1 MEYILG
7 DIDSFCQKEVCYRT
21 WGVTEMNNVSVYG
34 SFTQALFFSGVVSIP
49 KYLLT
54 HYKEIGLNDLEMMV
68 LIQILCEAESNPYP
82 SIATLTGRMTASTSD
97 IEESVGR
104 LVERKLLK
112 IERYW
117 NSTETKWC
125 NSYSLVGLIDELAE
139 FWAIERSQQLE
150 EERAL
155 KQNQTT
161 PQLISTQPNS
171 PMENL
176 VRTFE
181 QELGRPLTQLECQNF
196 DRWLSSHFSEELII
210 EALRRGVSAGIRNF
224 RYLDSILR
232 EWEKKG
238 LKTRAEIEVEDAYF
252 QSRQDKKYVK
262 PKGQPRKTTTNNKYD
277 NFYL

>member
-1 MEYILG
+1 
-7 DIDSFCQKEVCYRT
+7 
-21 WGVTEMNNVSVYG
+21 MNKVNVYG

-54 HYKEIGLNDLEMMV
+54 HYKELGLNDREMMV

-82 SIATLTGRMTASTSD
+82 SIITLAGRMTASSED
-97 IEESVGR
+97 IEEVVGR
-104 LVERKLLK
+104 LVERKLLS

-117 NSTETKWC
+117 NPIDQKWG
-125 NSYSLVGLIDELAE
+125 NTYSFVKLIDELAE
-139 FWAIERSQQLE
+139 IWAIERSQQLD
-150 EERAL
+150 EERTL
-155 KQNQTT
+155 KQSQST
-161 PQLISTQPNS
+161 PKVVSTPSNPS
-171 PMENL
+171 MENL
-176 VRTFE
+176 VHTFE
-181 QELGRPLTQLECQNF
+181 QELGRLLTHLECENI

-238 LKTRAEIEVEDAYF
+238 LRTRAEIEAEDAYF
-252 QSRQDKKYVK
+252 QSRQDRKVTK
-262 PKGQPRKTTTNNKYD
+262 PKNIVPKTTPNKYD

>member
-1 MEYILG
+1 
-7 DIDSFCQKEVCYRT
+7 
-21 WGVTEMNNVSVYG
+21 MNKVSVYG

-54 HYKEIGLNDLEMMV
+54 HYKEIGLNDLEMIV

-82 SIATLTGRMTASTSD
+82 SITTLTGRMTASSSE

-104 LVERKLLK
+104 LVERKLLA

-117 NSTETKWC
+117 NPIESKWR
-125 NSYSLVGLIDELAE
+125 NSYSIVGLIDELAE
-139 FWAIERSQQLE
+139 LWAIERSQQLE
-150 EERAL
+150 EERTL
-155 KQNQTT
+155 KQNQTSAQVIAPPANLT
-161 PQLISTQPNS
+161 
-171 PMENL
+171 MENL
-176 VRTFE
+176 IRTFE
-181 QELGRPLTQLECQNF
+181 QELGRPLTHIECENF

-252 QSRQDKKYVK
+252 QSRQDKKNIK
-262 PKGQPRKTTTNNKYD
+262 PKSQVRKATPNKYE

>member
-1 MEYILG
+1 
-7 DIDSFCQKEVCYRT
+7 
-21 WGVTEMNNVSVYG
+21 MNKVSVYG

-54 HYKEIGLNDLEMMV
+54 HYTKIGINDHELMV

-82 SIATLTGRMTASTSD
+82 SIATLAGRMTTSSSEL
-97 IEESVGR
+97 EEDLSR
-104 LVERKLLK
+104 LVERKLLT

-117 NSTETKWC
+117 NPVELKWG
-125 NSYSLVGLIDELAE
+125 NSYSFVGLIDELAE
-139 FWAIERSQQLE
+139 LWAIERSQQLE

-155 KQNQTT
+155 KQCQVSPNTS
-161 PQLISTQPNS
+161 STLTNPS
-171 PMENL
+171 MENL

-181 QELGRPLTQLECQNF
+181 QELGRLLTRLECENL
-196 DRWLSSHFSEELII
+196 DRWLSSHYSEELII

-238 LKTRAEIEVEDAYF
+238 LRTRAEIEAEDTYF
-252 QSRQDKKYVK
+252 QSRQEKKVTK
-262 PKGQPRKTTTNNKYD
+262 PKNRSLKTTTNKYE

>member
-1 MEYILG
+1 
-7 DIDSFCQKEVCYRT
+7 
-21 WGVTEMNNVSVYG
+21 MNKVSVYG

-54 HYKEIGLNDLEMMV
+54 HYREIGLNDREMMV

-82 SIATLTGRMTASTSD
+82 SIATLAGRMTASATD
-97 IEESVGR
+97 IEDVLGQ
-104 LVERKLLK
+104 LVERKLLT

-117 NSTETKWC
+117 NPIEQKWG
-125 NSYSLVGLIDELAE
+125 NTYSLVKLIDELAE
-139 FWAIERSQQLE
+139 LWAIERSQQLD
-150 EERAL
+150 EERTL
-155 KQNQTT
+155 KQHQST
-161 PQLISTQPNS
+161 PPPSPSISTSINPA
-171 PMENL
+171 MENL
-176 VRTFE
+176 VHTFE
-181 QELGRPLTQLECQNF
+181 QELGRLLTRLECENL

-238 LKTRAEIEVEDAYF
+238 LRTRVEIEAEDAYF
-252 QSRQDKKYVK
+252 QSRQDKKPTK
-262 PKGQPRKTTTNNKYD
+262 PKNLVPKTTPNKYD

>member
-1 MEYILG
+1 
-7 DIDSFCQKEVCYRT
+7 
-21 WGVTEMNNVSVYG
+21 MNKVSVYG

-49 KYLLT
+49 KYLLS

-68 LIQILCEAESNPYP
+68 LIQILCESESNPYP
-82 SIATLTGRMTASTSD
+82 SITTLTGRMTTSTTD
-97 IEESVGR
+97 IEDSVGR
-104 LVERKLLK
+104 LVERKLLA
-112 IERYW
+112 IERHW
-117 NSTETKWC
+117 NPIESKWS

-139 FWAIERSQQLE
+139 LWAIERSQQLE
-150 EERAL
+150 EERTI
-155 KQNQTT
+155 KQNQ
-161 PQLISTQPNS
+161 ISPSVNL

-181 QELGRPLTQLECQNF
+181 QELGRPLTQIECENF
-196 DRWLSSHFSEELII
+196 DRWLSSNFSEELII

-232 EWEKKG
+232 EWGKKG

-252 QSRQDKKYVK
+252 QSRQDKKNSTK
-262 PKGQPRKTTTNNKYD
+262 PKSSVRKATPNKYE

>member
-1 MEYILG
+1 
-7 DIDSFCQKEVCYRT
+7 
-21 WGVTEMNNVSVYG
+21 MNKVSVYG

-54 HYKEIGLNDLEMMV
+54 HYTEIGLNDREMMV

-82 SIATLTGRMTASTSD
+82 SIATLASRMSASSAD
-97 IEESVGR
+97 IEEVVGR
-104 LVERKLLK
+104 LVERKLLT

-117 NSTETKWC
+117 NPIDQKWG
-125 NSYSLVGLIDELAE
+125 NTYGFVKLLDELAE
-139 FWAIERSQQLE
+139 LWAIERSQQLD
-150 EERAL
+150 EERTL
-155 KQNQTT
+155 KQNQSS
-161 PQLISTQPNS
+161 PQSTS
-171 PMENL
+171 PINPTMENL
-176 VRTFE
+176 VHTFE
-181 QELGRPLTQLECQNF
+181 QELGRPLTRLECENI

-238 LKTRAEIEVEDAYF
+238 LRTRAEIETEDAYF
-252 QSRQDKKYVK
+252 QSRQDKKNIK
-262 PKGQPRKTTTNNKYD
+262 PKNLVPKTSTNKYD

>member
-1 MEYILG
+1 
-7 DIDSFCQKEVCYRT
+7 
-21 WGVTEMNNVSVYG
+21 MNKVNVYG

-54 HYKEIGLNDLEMMV
+54 HYKQIGLIDREMMV

-82 SIATLTGRMTASTSD
+82 SIVTLAGRMTASSAD
-97 IEESVGR
+97 IEEVVGG
-104 LVERKLLK
+104 LVERKLLT

-117 NSTETKWC
+117 NPLDKKWD
-125 NSYSLVGLIDELAE
+125 NTYSFVKLIDELAE
-139 FWAIERSQQLE
+139 LWAIERSQQLD
-150 EERAL
+150 EERTL
-155 KQNQTT
+155 KKSQAS
-161 PQLISTQPNS
+161 PQSISTSINPS
-171 PMENL
+171 MENL
-176 VRTFE
+176 VHTFE
-181 QELGRPLTQLECQNF
+181 QELGRLLTHLECENI

-238 LKTRAEIEVEDAYF
+238 LRTRAEIEAEDAYF
-252 QSRQDKKYVK
+252 QARQDRKITK
-262 PKGQPRKTTTNNKYD
+262 PKNTVSKTAPNKYD

>member
-1 MEYILG
+1 
-7 DIDSFCQKEVCYRT
+7 
-21 WGVTEMNNVSVYG
+21 MNKVSVYG

-54 HYKEIGLNDLEMMV
+54 HYTKIGINNYEMMV
-68 LIQILCEAESNPYP
+68 LIQILCEAETNPYP
-82 SIATLTGRMTASTSD
+82 SIATLAGRMDASPSD
-97 IEESVGR
+97 IEEVLGR
-104 LVERKLLK
+104 LVERKLLT

-117 NSTETKWC
+117 NSSELKWG
-125 NSYSLVGLIDELAE
+125 NSYSLVGMIDELAE
-139 FWAIERSQQLE
+139 LWAIERSQQLD

-155 KQNQTT
+155 KQSQVSPTT
-161 PQLISTQPNS
+161 SSTITNPS
-171 PMENL
+171 MENL
-176 VRTFE
+176 VQTFE
-181 QELGRPLTQLECQNF
+181 QELGRLLTRLECENI

-238 LKTRAEIEVEDAYF
+238 LRTRSEIEAEDAYF
-252 QSRQDKKYVK
+252 QSRQEKKVTK
-262 PKGQPRKTTTNNKYD
+262 PKSKGSKTNKYE